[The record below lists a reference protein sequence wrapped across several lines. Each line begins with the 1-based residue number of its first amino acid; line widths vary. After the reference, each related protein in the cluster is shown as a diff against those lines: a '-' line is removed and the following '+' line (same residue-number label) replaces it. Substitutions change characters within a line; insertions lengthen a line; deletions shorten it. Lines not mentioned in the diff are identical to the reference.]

1 MTYDDG
7 TSVRGDVLIGC
18 QVMSTDGEELG
29 TVKQVEGNFFEV
41 DAPVQPSFWLP
52 TSAIA
57 SRMGQRVTLIFQQES
72 LDHYRSE
79 PPLAA

>member
-1 MTYDDG
+1 MAYDDG
-7 TSVRGDVLIGC
+7 ASIGGDVLIGC

-29 TVKQVEGNFFEV
+29 TVKQVEGDVFEV
-41 DAPVQPSFWLP
+41 DAPAQPNFWLP
-52 TSAIA
+52 MSAIA